1 MCLSVRHHNSRFML
15 NVESRK
21 SEWEMSPC
29 HKHNRHMHFA
39 TNESMRICWF
49 SLFTCWCLLT
59 VSADTLMALKH
70 RFSQTKVLHEM
81 PGRGDVFPAKYS
93 MSESSEQIR
102 PMPWNVVELCSQ
114 WCWVAKGM
122 GRGEKMR
129 HISLAGKLI
138 FVLIKG
144 LYRGA
149 NNF

>member
-1 MCLSVRHHNSRFML
+1 
-15 NVESRK
+15 
-21 SEWEMSPC
+21 
-29 HKHNRHMHFA
+29 MHFA

-81 PGRGDVFPAKYS
+81 PGRGDVFPAKNS

-149 NNF
+149 NYFDVLIFYIFIHLLCDAVNEFTYLTLKLKVSWAM